1 MPQCPSC
8 AYGMPEGSRYC
19 AACGSSLESPS
30 SADTITSGPRSIST
44 PSSAEGRF
52 GAGDI
57 VAGRYRIVSLAG
69 RGGMGEVYR
78 AYDNKLEQSVAL
90 KFLPAAM
97 SQDGAALARFHNEVR
112 IARQVSHPNVCRMY
126 DIGEWEGMPFLSM
139 EYVDGEDLASLL
151 RRIGRLPS
159 DKAVEIARRLCAA
172 LSAAHE
178 KGVLHRDFKPGNIM
192 IDGRGQVL
200 ITDFGLAAIAA
211 QVTGPEARHGTPAY
225 MAPEQLAGSQ
235 ASMRS
240 DIYALGLVLYEMF
253 TGRRPF
259 EAQSREELLRL
270 EEAGAPAGPSTLVR
284 DLDPGVERVILRCL
298 EPDPARRPS
307 SALAVAAALPGG
319 DPLAAA
325 LAAGETPS
333 PEMVAASR
341 ETATVSV
348 RLAVALLLLAV
359 VGVSMAA
366 VLHGSADLFGN
377 LPTDKSPDVLRE
389 RAQNLVHGF
398 GYTEP
403 PVDSHSGFDGGS
415 SYLNYVERHDSS
427 PDRWARLVTQQP
439 PVVYFW
445 YRQSPRN
452 MEPAVWFGT
461 ASIGLSPSRTV
472 SDSNPPLVD
481 PGMLLLETDLQGRLY
496 LLETVPRQVEHVE
509 DDQGSAH
516 PPDWSL
522 LFSAAG
528 LDPARFSPTLPRW
541 TPPSPYDARVA
552 WLGAYPG
559 QPANSLRLEA
569 ASWHGRPS
577 YFRIV
582 GPWSNPASGPR
593 TRPEDLIWAAVF
605 VVSMTGSALLARRN
619 ARLGRG
625 DRRGAFRLA
634 VFVFGNWMLLWLI
647 GSNHR
652 PTIAELQSLITG
664 ISASLLWAGV
674 LWVLYIAL
682 EPYVRRRWPQTI
694 VGWSRMI
701 AGRLRDP
708 IVGGEILVGTVA
720 GVVVAVLSEC
730 RELVRAR
737 LGAPPAF
744 LTGSSPLDGLRGA
757 ASAWVAQLGISMIE
771 ALVLLFVIF
780 LFRLI
785 ARSEWGAGALY
796 CLLIVVLN
804 NLGISHAAI
813 GSLFSAAGAALTV
826 FILIRYG
833 LVALAVSLFVVAILL
848 DFPLTLDFSKWY
860 AGQSLLALGT
870 VLALAVFGFREA
882 LAGRAVLRE
891 EVLAR

>member
-1 MPQCPSC
+1 V
-8 AYGMPEGSRYC
+8 
-19 AACGSSLESPS
+19 
-30 SADTITSGPRSIST
+30 
-44 PSSAEGRF
+44 
-52 GAGDI
+52 

-78 AYDNKLEQSVAL
+78 AYDDKLDQPVAL

-172 LSAAHE
+172 LAAAHE

-200 ITDFGLAAIAA
+200 ITDFGLAALAA
-211 QVTGPEARHGTPAY
+211 QVTGAEARHGTPAY
-225 MAPEQLAGSQ
+225 MAPEQLAGNQ
-235 ASMRS
+235 ASVRS

-253 TGRRPF
+253 TGRRAF

-270 EEAGAPAGPSTLVR
+270 EETGAPAGPSTLVR
-284 DLDPGVERVILRCL
+284 DLDPAVERIILRCL

-307 SALAVAAALPGG
+307 SALSVAAALPGG

-333 PEMVAASR
+333 PEMVAASG

-359 VGVSMAA
+359 AGVAA
-366 VLHGSADLFGN
+366 ATALHNKADLFGS
-377 LPTDKSPDVLRE
+377 LPTGKSPELLKE
-389 RAQNLVHGF
+389 RARDLVGGF

-403 PVDSHSGFDGGS
+403 PVDSHFGFDGGS
-415 SYLNYVERHDSS
+415 SYLEYTERHDPS
-427 PDRWARLVTQQP
+427 PDRWARLAMQQP
-439 PVVYFW
+439 PVVRFW
-445 YRQSPRN
+445 YRQSPRY
-452 MEPAVWFGT
+452 MQPAVSFGT
-461 ASIGLSPSRTV
+461 ASIGLSPARTV
-472 SDSNPPLVD
+472 SASNPALVD
-481 PGMLLLETDLQGRLY
+481 PGMILLETDLLGRLY
-496 LLETVPRQVEHVE
+496 LLETVPPEVE
-509 DDQGSAH
+509 DSVDDSQGAAH
-516 PPDWSL
+516 PPDWSS

-528 LDPARFSPTLPRW
+528 LDPARFSPTPPRW
-541 TPPSPYDARVA
+541 TPPSPYDARAA
-552 WLGAYPG
+552 WLGAYPD
-559 QPANSLRLEA
+559 QPAKSLRIEA
-569 ASWHGRPS
+569 AAWRGRPS

-582 GPWSNPASGPR
+582 GPWTNPASGMQPR
-593 TRPEDLIWAAVF
+593 PADLIWAGVF
-605 VVSMTGSALLARRN
+605 VVAVSGGAMLARRN
-619 ARLGRG
+619 SRLGRG

-634 VFVFGNWMLLWLI
+634 TFVFGNWMLLWLM
-647 GSNHR
+647 GSNHL
-652 PTIAELQSLITG
+652 PNIGELQSLLSG
-664 ISASLLWAGV
+664 IGASLLWSGV
-674 LWVLYIAL
+674 LWLLYIAL

-694 VGWSRMI
+694 IGWSRMI
-701 AGRLRDP
+701 TGRLRDQV
-708 IVGGEILVGTVA
+708 VGGEILVGAIA
-720 GVVVAVLSEC
+720 GVAVTVLYEC
-730 RELVRAR
+730 RQLVRAH
-737 LGAPPAF
+737 LGAPPQF
-744 LTGSSPLDGLRGA
+744 LTESSAVDGLRGA
-757 ASAWVAQLGISMIE
+757 ASMWVADLGISMIE
-771 ALVLLFVIF
+771 ALMLLFVIF

-796 CLLIVVLN
+796 CLLAVTVN
-804 NLGISHAAI
+804 NLGLSHAAI
-813 GSLFSAAGAALTV
+813 GSLFSAAAAVLT
-826 FILIRYG
+826 FYILIRYG
-833 LVALAVSLFVVAILL
+833 LVALAVSIFVNTLL
-848 DFPLTLDFSKWY
+848 SGFPLTLDFSKWY

-891 EVLAR
+891 DVLAR

>member
-1 MPQCPSC
+1 
-8 AYGMPEGSRYC
+8 MPEGSRYC
-19 AACGSSLESPS
+19 ASCGNSLESRS
-30 SADTITSGPRSIST
+30 SVDTITSGPPSISST
-44 PSSAEGRF
+44 PSDDGRF
-52 GAGDI
+52 AAGSV
-57 VAGRYRIVSLAG
+57 VAGRYRILSLAG

-78 AYDNKLEQSVAL
+78 AYDNKLDQPVAL

-112 IARQVSHPNVCRMY
+112 TARQVSHANVCRVY

-159 DKAVEIARRLCAA
+159 DKALEIARRLCAA
-172 LSAAHE
+172 LAAAHG

-200 ITDFGLAAIAA
+200 ITDFGLAALAA
-211 QVTGPEARHGTPAY
+211 QVTGPEARYGTPAY
-225 MAPEQLAGSQ
+225 MAPEQLAGKE
-235 ASMRS
+235 ASARS

-253 TGRRPF
+253 TGRRAF
-259 EAQSREELLRL
+259 EAQSREELLRM
-270 EEAGAPAGPSTLVR
+270 EETGAPAVPSTLVR
-284 DLDPGVERVILRCL
+284 DLDPAVERVILRCL
-298 EPDPARRPS
+298 EPDPARRPA
-307 SALAVAAALPGG
+307 SALSVAAALPGG

-359 VGVSMAA
+359 AGVAA
-366 VLHGSADLFGN
+366 AAALHGKADLFGS

-389 RAQNLVHGF
+389 RARDLLHGF
-398 GYTEP
+398 GYTAP
-403 PVDSHSGFDGGS
+403 PVDSHFGFDGGS
-415 SYLNYVERHDSS
+415 SYLNYVERHDPS
-427 PDRWARLVTQQP
+427 PDRWARLVAQQP

-445 YRQSPRN
+445 YRQSPRYL
-452 MEPAVWFGT
+452 EPAVWFGT

-472 SDSNPPLVD
+472 SNSNPPLNS
-481 PGMLLLETDLQGRLY
+481 PGMILLETDLQGRLY
-496 LLETVPRQVEHVE
+496 LLETVPPEVE
-509 DDQGSAH
+509 DAQEAAQ
-516 PPDWSL
+516 PPDWGL

-528 LDPARFSPTLPRW
+528 LDAARFSPTPPRW
-541 TPPSPYDARVA
+541 TPSSPYDARAA

-559 QPANSLRLEA
+559 HPANSLRLEA
-569 ASWHGRPS
+569 ASWNGKPS

-582 GPWSNPASGPR
+582 GPWTKPASGRGPR
-593 TRPEDLIWAAVF
+593 FEDLIWAGVF
-605 VVSMTGSALLARRN
+605 VVAMTGGALLARRN

-634 VFVFGNWMLLWLI
+634 AFVFGNWMLLWLI
-647 GSNHR
+647 GSNHQ
-652 PTIAELQSLITG
+652 PSIAELQSLITG

-720 GVVVAVLSEC
+720 GAAVTVLYEC
-730 RELVRAR
+730 RQLVRAH
-737 LGAPPAF
+737 LGAPPGF
-744 LTGSSPLDGLRGA
+744 LTEATAVDGLRGA
-757 ASAWVAQLGISMIE
+757 ASAWVAHLGISMIE

-796 CLLIVVLN
+796 CLLIVMLN
-804 NLGISHAAI
+804 NFGISHAAI
-813 GSLFSAAGAALTV
+813 GSLFNAAAAALTV
-826 FILIRYG
+826 YILIRYG
-833 LVALAVSLFVVAILL
+833 LVALAVSLFVIAMLL
-848 DFPLTLDFSKWY
+848 SFPLTLDFSKWY

-870 VLALAVFGFREA
+870 VLALAVLGFREA
-882 LAGRAVLRE
+882 LAGRSVLRE